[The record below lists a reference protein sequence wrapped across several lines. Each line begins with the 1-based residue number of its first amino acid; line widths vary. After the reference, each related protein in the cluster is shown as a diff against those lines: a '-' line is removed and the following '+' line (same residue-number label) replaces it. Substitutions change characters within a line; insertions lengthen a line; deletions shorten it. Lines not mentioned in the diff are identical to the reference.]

1 MSVRLAPSILAADF
15 SRLADEIR
23 RVELAGAD
31 LIHVDVM
38 DGHFVPA
45 LTFGPIVVAALKRST
60 VVPIDVHLMITAPE
74 RQLDAVADAGAARI
88 SIHLEATPHLHRLIA
103 AIKARGLKA
112 GAAINPATPVAAL
125 ADIIGDLDHVL
136 VMSVNPGLTGQPF
149 IPQSLRKV
157 AEARALIEARGSQAD
172 IQVDGG
178 VDPSNARALVEAG
191 ASILVAGAAI
201 FHAPDATSAV
211 QALRRAAAPGGH
223 TGA

>member
-45 LTFGPIVVAALKRST
+45 LTIGPLVVAALKRSS
-60 VVPIDVHLMITAPE
+60 VVPLDVHMMITEPE
-74 RQLDAVADAGAARI
+74 RQLDAVADAGASRI
-88 SIHLEATPHLHRLIA
+88 SVHVEATPHLHRLVA

-125 ADIIGDLDHVL
+125 SDIIDELDHVL

-149 IPQSLRKV
+149 IPHSLEKV
-157 AEARALIEARGSQAD
+157 ADVRALITARGARAE

-178 VDPSNARALVEAG
+178 VDLTNAGALVQAG
-191 ASILVAGAAI
+191 ATILVAGAAI
-201 FHAPDATSAV
+201 FHTPDAAAAV
-211 QALRRAAAPGGH
+211 QALRRAAVSGSPR
-223 TGA
+223 

>member
-15 SRLADEIR
+15 SRLADDIR

-45 LTFGPIVVAALKRST
+45 LTMGPLVVAALKRTT
-60 VVPIDVHLMITAPE
+60 VVPLDVHLMITEPE
-74 RQLDAVADAGAARI
+74 RQLDAVADAGASRV
-88 SIHLEATPHLHRLIA
+88 SVHVEATPHLHRLVA

-112 GAAINPATPVAAL
+112 GAAVNPATPVAAL
-125 ADIIGDLDHVL
+125 EDIIEDLDHVL

-149 IPQSLRKV
+149 IPYSLRKV
-157 AEARALIEARGSQAD
+157 AQARALIEARGAHAE

-178 VDPSNARALVEAG
+178 VDVSNAGALVEAG
-191 ASILVAGAAI
+191 ATILVAGAAI
-201 FHAPDATSAV
+201 FHAPDAASAV
-211 QALRRAAAPGGH
+211 QALRRAA
-223 TGA
+223 TR

>member
-45 LTFGPIVVAALKRST
+45 LTFGPIVVGALKRST

-74 RQLDAVADAGAARI
+74 RQLDAVADAGAARV
-88 SIHLEATPHLHRLIA
+88 SIHVEATPHLHRLIA

-125 ADIIGDLDHVL
+125 ADIIADLDHVL

-157 AEARALIEARGSQAD
+157 AEARALIEARGSHAD

-178 VDPSNARALVEAG
+178 VDPTNAGALVEAG

-201 FHAPDATSAV
+201 FHAPDATAAV
-211 QALRRAAAPGGH
+211 QALRRAATPGGRA
-223 TGA
+223 GA

>member
-1 MSVRLAPSILAADF
+1 MTVRIAPSILAADF
-15 SRLADEIR
+15 SRLADDIR

-45 LTFGPIVVAALKRST
+45 LTMGPLVVAALKRTT
-60 VVPIDVHLMITAPE
+60 VVPLDVHLMITEPE
-74 RQLDAVADAGAARI
+74 RQLDAVADAGASRV
-88 SIHLEATPHLHRLIA
+88 SVHVEATPHLHRLVA

-125 ADIIGDLDHVL
+125 EDIIEDLDHVL

-149 IPQSLRKV
+149 IPYSLRKV
-157 AEARALIEARGSQAD
+157 AEARALIEARGAHAE

-178 VDPSNARALVEAG
+178 VDVSNAGALVEAG
-191 ASILVAGAAI
+191 ATILVAGAAI
-201 FHAPDATSAV
+201 FHAPDAASAV
-211 QALRRAAAPGGH
+211 QALRRAA
-223 TGA
+223 TR

>member
-15 SRLADEIR
+15 SRLADDIR

-45 LTFGPIVVAALKRST
+45 LTMGPLVVAALKRTT
-60 VVPIDVHLMITAPE
+60 VVPLDVHLMITEPE
-74 RQLDAVADAGAARI
+74 RQLDAVADAGASRV
-88 SIHLEATPHLHRLIA
+88 SVHVEATPHLHRLVA

-125 ADIIGDLDHVL
+125 EDIIEDLDHVL

-149 IPQSLRKV
+149 IPYSLRKV
-157 AEARALIEARGSQAD
+157 AQARALIEARGAHAE

-178 VDPSNARALVEAG
+178 VDVSNAGALVEAG
-191 ASILVAGAAI
+191 ATILVAGAAI
-201 FHAPDATSAV
+201 FHAPDAASAV
-211 QALRRAAAPGGH
+211 QALRRAA
-223 TGA
+223 TR

>member
-15 SRLADEIR
+15 SRLADDIR

-45 LTFGPIVVAALKRST
+45 LTMGPLVVAALKRTT
-60 VVPIDVHLMITAPE
+60 VVPLDVHLMITEPE
-74 RQLDAVADAGAARI
+74 RQLDAVADAGASRV
-88 SIHLEATPHLHRLIA
+88 SVHVEATPHLHRLVA

-125 ADIIGDLDHVL
+125 EDIIEDLDHVL

-149 IPQSLRKV
+149 IPYSLRKV
-157 AEARALIEARGSQAD
+157 AEARALIEARGAHAE

-178 VDPSNARALVEAG
+178 VDVSNAGALVEAG
-191 ASILVAGAAI
+191 ATILVAGAAI
-201 FHAPDATSAV
+201 FHAPDAASAV
-211 QALRRAAAPGGH
+211 QALRRAA
-223 TGA
+223 TR